1 LGRYRFGPFVTRW
14 LAAAWLGISCWGR
27 IVLAFVARRLL
38 ATVPVLAMVAVFVF
52 LMLRLT
58 PGDPAAIIAGQNAT
72 GAQIAAIR
80 SQLGLDQPIPV
91 QFMIWSGKLLR
102 GDLGQS
108 FFFKAGVAELIG
120 ERIGPT
126 LALATVTMII
136 TVLIAVPLGVLAAYK
151 HGRWVDRLVM
161 GFSVLGFSVPV
172 FVLGYLLI
180 YVFAIEI
187 KLFPVQGYRS
197 LTAGLWPFL
206 ERLILPGITL
216 SVIYI
221 ALIARITRASVLEV
235 LGEDYIRT
243 AYAKGLSNRVV
254 LMRHALRNAA
264 VPIVTVIGIGVALLI
279 GGVVVTESVYNIPGL
294 GRLTVDAVLARDYPT
309 IQAVILLFSFV
320 YVLINL
326 LIDLSYTL
334 LDPRIRY

>member
-1 LGRYRFGPFVTRW
+1 M
-14 LAAAWLGISCWGR
+14 
-27 IVLAFVARRLL
+27 LAFIARRLL
-38 ATVPVLAMVAVFVF
+38 ATLPVLALVAVFVF

-58 PGDPAAIIAGQNAT
+58 PGDPAAIIAGDNAT
-72 GAQIAAIR
+72 PAQIAAIR
-80 SQLGLDQPIPV
+80 DQLGLSQPIPV
-91 QFMIWSGKLLR
+91 QFMIWAGKLLR

-108 FFFKAGVAELIG
+108 FFFKAEVSELIG
-120 ERIGPT
+120 QRVGPT

-136 TVLIAVPLGVLAAYK
+136 TVLVAVPLGVIAAYQ
-151 HGRWVDRLVM
+151 HGGWIDRLVM

-180 YVFAIEI
+180 WVFAIEI

-197 LTAGLWPFL
+197 IADGFWPFL
-206 ERLILPGITL
+206 HRLILPAITL

-243 AYAKGLSNRVV
+243 AHAKGLSNRVV

-264 VPIVTVIGIGVALLI
+264 VPIVTVIGIGIALLI